1 MKLFELIQTN
11 NWLSVKETLL
21 SLYPDQEE
29 GISAYQKVFSQLLQM
44 NSNASQM
51 EIVMK
56 EYYDEEAYGKSY
68 VDVSGSMLKGTE
80 EEMSYSYAIE
90 FEPWENWLGMSINE
104 TSLKE
109 FTELEI
115 ISHCLFEMTFM
126 GYDEN
131 EIQGFK
137 SKVEKSIDDY
147 KLMTKEEKSKLKSI
161 DDLLSELEDD

>member
-11 NWLSVKETLL
+11 NWISVKETLL
-21 SLYPDQEE
+21 RLYPDQEKA
-29 GISAYQKVFSQLLQM
+29 IKAYQKVFSQLLQM
-44 NSNASQM
+44 DSNASQM
-51 EIVMK
+51 EIVIK
-56 EYYDEEAYGKSY
+56 EYYDEDTDGKSY
-68 VDVSGSMLKGTE
+68 IDVSGSMLQGTN

-115 ISHCLFEMTFM
+115 ISHCLFEMTFV

-137 SKVEKSIDDY
+137 GKVEKSIDDY